1 MYRYL
6 FFIAVSIALMA
17 CGKNK
22 QSSDSSSMRSAIVV
36 DCQVVKPM
44 AIEVSET
51 FAGVLLPNEEVTL
64 RPEASGR
71 VVFIG
76 FAEGEDVAKGQ
87 LLLKVNDDDFKA
99 QLSKT
104 NQQLALAK
112 VDEERKRELF
122 SLNGL
127 SREEYDRAS
136 TLVKTLTAEIEYIN
150 ASIAKTEVRA
160 PFNGKVGLRKVS
172 MGAFVNNATE
182 ISMLKQINPL
192 KLEYAIPEKMATLVT
207 KGATVRFSSAAGG
220 DLQNA
225 TIYAFEPGIDMATRT
240 LKVRAWVD
248 NSAGRHLPGSFAT
261 VYSTSNGN
269 ELQLVLPAKVV
280 VPVYEGESVWM
291 VKNGKVLQ
299 QRIVTGHRT
308 STQVVVTEGVAVGDT
323 VVLTGFMQLKPN
335 MAVVA
340 KIVE

>member
-6 FFIAVSIALMA
+6 FIIALSIAIMS

-22 QSSDSSSMRSAIVV
+22 QSNTSSSMRSAMVV
-36 DCQVVKPM
+36 DCQVVKHT
-44 AIEVSET
+44 ALEVSET

-76 FAEGEDVAKGQ
+76 FAEGENVAKGQ

-104 NQQLALAK
+104 NQQLVLAK
-112 VDEERKRELF
+112 DDEERKRELL

-127 SREEYDRAS
+127 SREEYDRAA
-136 TLVKTLTAEIEYIN
+136 TLVKTLSAEIEYIN

-182 ISMLKQINPL
+182 ISMLKQTNPL
-192 KLEYAIPEKMATLVT
+192 KLEYAIPEKMATSVT
-207 KGATVRFSSAAGG
+207 KGETVRFSSAAGG
-220 DLQNA
+220 ELQQA
-225 TIYAFEPGIDMATRT
+225 TVYAFEPGIDMATRT
-240 LKVRAWVD
+240 LKVRALVD
-248 NSAGRHLPGSFAT
+248 NSSGRHLPGSFAT
-261 VYSTSNGN
+261 VYSTANGS

-291 VKNGKVLQ
+291 VKNGKVRQ